1 MSARAAGGAGGGA
14 KDGAHRER
22 GAGGGAAA
30 GGAGGGAD
38 DAAHRERGAAGG
50 AAERGRFVVI
60 EGLDGAGTTTQ
71 AERLAAALRERRGLA
86 VELTKE
92 PTNGPV
98 GAVLRQA
105 IEGRVTLDPVSL
117 ALAFAADRADH
128 LFNPVNGVVAALEAG
143 RWVVSDRYVLS
154 SLAYNRG
161 GATSREWLAEL
172 NRHAIAPDLT
182 IFVAVDPDVCVSRI
196 GARSSAEELFHSREQ
211 LVAVDRNYRE
221 LIDAGHVRGP
231 LATVDG
237 SGAIAEVEAAIWTAV
252 ERLQG

>member
-1 MSARAAGGAGGGA
+1 MQAPQ
-14 KDGAHRER
+14 
-22 GAGGGAAA
+22 
-30 GGAGGGAD
+30 
-38 DAAHRERGAAGG
+38 
-50 AAERGRFVVI
+50 ERGRFVVV

-71 AERLAAALRERRGLA
+71 AELLATALRERRGVA

-105 IEGRVTLDPVSL
+105 IEGRIRLDPVAL

-161 GATSREWLAEL
+161 GETTREWLAEL
-172 NRHAIAPDLT
+172 NRNAIAPDLT
-182 IFVAVDPDVCVSRI
+182 IFVDVDPDLCVSRI
-196 GARSSAEELFHSREQ
+196 GARSTAEELFHSREQ
-211 LVAVDRNYRE
+211 LIAVDRNYRE
-221 LIDAGHVRGP
+221 LIDAGQVRGP
-231 LATVDG
+231 FDTVDG
-237 SGAIAEVEAAIWTAV
+237 SASIAQVAASIWSAV
-252 ERLQG
+252 EQTLGAG

>member
-1 MSARAAGGAGGGA
+1 VSAP
-14 KDGAHRER
+14 
-22 GAGGGAAA
+22 
-30 GGAGGGAD
+30 
-38 DAAHRERGAAGG
+38 
-50 AAERGRFVVI
+50 ERGRFVVV

-71 AERLAAALRERRGLA
+71 AERLAATLRERLGVG

-105 IEGRVTLDPVSL
+105 IEARVTLDPVAL

-161 GATSREWLAEL
+161 GVTTREWLAEL

-182 IFVAVDPDVCVSRI
+182 IFVDVDPDLCVERI
-196 GARSSAEELFHSREQ
+196 GGRSSAEELFHSREQ
-211 LVAVDRNYRE
+211 LLAVDGNYRE
-221 LIDAGHVRGP
+221 LIDAGHVHGP
-231 LATVDG
+231 FETVDG
-237 SGAIAEVEAAIWTAV
+237 SATIEQVQRSIWAAV
-252 ERLQG
+252 ERVLGAG

>member
-1 MSARAAGGAGGGA
+1 MTEPATAA
-14 KDGAHRER
+14 
-22 GAGGGAAA
+22 
-30 GGAGGGAD
+30 
-38 DAAHRERGAAGG
+38 
-50 AAERGRFVVI
+50 RGRFVVV

-71 AERLAAALRERRGLA
+71 AERLAAALRSRRGLP

-92 PTNGPV
+92 PTSGPL

-105 IEGRVTLDPVSL
+105 IEARLTLDPVAL

-161 GATSREWLAEL
+161 GTVSREWVAEL

-182 IFVAVDPDVCVSRI
+182 IFVDVDPEICLERI
-196 GARSSAEELFHSREQ
+196 GGRSSAEELFHSREQ

-221 LIDAGHVRGP
+221 LIDAGHVAGP
-231 LATVDG
+231 LARVDG
-237 SGAIAEVEAAIWTAV
+237 SGTIEQVEAAIWTVV
-252 ERLQG
+252 EQATDQ

>member
-1 MSARAAGGAGGGA
+1 VS
-14 KDGAHRER
+14 
-22 GAGGGAAA
+22 GAAA
-30 GGAGGGAD
+30 P
-38 DAAHRERGAAGG
+38 
-50 AAERGRFVVI
+50 ERGRFVVV

-71 AERLAAALRERRGLA
+71 AERLAGALRERRGVA

-92 PTNGPV
+92 PTNGPI

-105 IEGRVTLDPVSL
+105 IEGRLTLDPAAL

-143 RWVVSDRYVLS
+143 RWVISDRYVLS

-161 GATSREWLAEL
+161 GTTTREWLAEL

-182 IFVAVDPDVCVSRI
+182 VFVDVDPEICVRRI
-196 GARSSAEELFHSREQ
+196 GARSSADELFHSREQ

-221 LIDAGHVRGP
+221 LIDAGHVHGP
-231 LATVDG
+231 LERVDG
-237 SGAIAEVEAAIWTAV
+237 SAAIDAVEQAIWAAV
-252 ERLQG
+252 ERTLG

>member
-1 MSARAAGGAGGGA
+1 MTPA
-14 KDGAHRER
+14 
-22 GAGGGAAA
+22 
-30 GGAGGGAD
+30 
-38 DAAHRERGAAGG
+38 
-50 AAERGRFVVI
+50 RGRFVVV

-71 AERLAAALRERRGLA
+71 AERLAARLREHGGHA

-92 PTNGPV
+92 PTNGPL

-105 IEGRVTLDPVSL
+105 IEGRIALDPVAL

-128 LFNPVNGVVAALEAG
+128 LFNPVNGVVAALDAG

-161 GATSREWLAEL
+161 GAVGREWVAEL
-172 NRHAIAPDLT
+172 NAHALAPDLT
-182 IFVAVDPDVCVSRI
+182 VFVDVDPELCLERI
-196 GARSSAEELFHSREQ
+196 GSRSSADELFHSREQ

-221 LIDAGHVRGP
+221 LIAAGHVHGP

-237 SGAIAEVEAAIWTAV
+237 SGSIDAVADAIWAAV
-252 ERLQG
+252 GGALAGT